1 MEIEQ
6 IYLQYKPKVM
16 GYLRSHV
23 RSYAD
28 AEDLCSDIF
37 EKIRLKLDSFDP
49 EKAQLSTWIYSV
61 TRNRVIDFYRKFKNE
76 SEPDETIPDETPLD
90 ENLLKT
96 ETLSMLAEALD
107 KLSEQQKSIIIM
119 RYYQNK
125 PLTEIAELL
134 SLSYGAV
141 KLRHTAAL
149 EVLRREMAVRE

>member
-1 MEIEQ
+1 
-6 IYLQYKPKVM
+6 M
-16 GYLRSHV
+16 GYLCSHV

-76 SEPDETIPDETPLD
+76 SEPDEAIPDETPLD

-96 ETLSMLAEALD
+96 ETLSMLAEALN
-107 KLSEQQKSIIIM
+107 KLNEQQKSIIIM
-119 RYYQNK
+119 RYYQNNFSK
-125 PLTEIAELL
+125 TTSSHNKS
-134 SLSYGAV
+134 SLC
-141 KLRHTAAL
+141 KHKRFL
-149 EVLRREMAVRE
+149 M